1 MVRSRSCA
9 TALGTSARGERPGAG
24 NRRSACHRLGSGRL
38 LRSFLRSLFSSRLL
52 SSCLLCCR
60 LLGCFFSG
68 WLLRG
73 CLLCCGL
80 LGCFFS
86 GWLLRGCLL
95 CCRLLGCFFSC
106 RLLRGCLLCCRLL
119 GCFFSCRLLR
129 GCLLCCGLC
138 RCLRGGLLYF
148 RLSGLRLFRLLLRCC
163 HCFSPSCRHGR
174 QSHGEIRAPWLEPF
188 ICARKKGRRSENDSP
203 LPSNANEYGRDRPC
217 RGAKPGNA
225 WVGRCGSAIPN

>member
-1 MVRSRSCA
+1 MARSRSCV

-38 LRSFLRSLFSSRLL
+38 LRSFLRSLLSSRLL

-68 WLLRG
+68 W
-73 CLLCCGL
+73 
-80 LGCFFS
+80 
-86 GWLLRGCLL
+86 
-95 CCRLLGCFFSC
+95 
-106 RLLRGCLLCCRLL
+106 
-119 GCFFSCRLLR
+119 LLR

>member
-1 MVRSRSCA
+1 MARSRSCA

-24 NRRSACHRLGSGRL
+24 NRRSACHRLGSSRL
-38 LRSFLRSLFSSRLL
+38 LRSFLRSLLSSRLL
-52 SSCLLCCR
+52 SS
-60 LLGCFFSG
+60 
-68 WLLRG
+68 
-73 CLLCCGL
+73 
-80 LGCFFS
+80 
-86 GWLLRGCLL
+86 CLL

-106 RLLRGCLLCCRLL
+106 RLLRGCLLCCGLL

-129 GCLLCCGLC
+129 GRLLCCGLC

>member
-1 MVRSRSCA
+1 MARSRYCA

-38 LRSFLRSLFSSRLL
+38 LRSFLRSLLSSRLL

-60 LLGCFFSG
+60 LFGCFFSG
-68 WLLRG
+68 WLL
-73 CLLCCGL
+73 
-80 LGCFFS
+80 S
-86 GWLLRGCLL
+86 GCLL

-106 RLLRGCLLCCRLL
+106 RLLRGCFLCCRLL
-119 GCFFSCRLLR
+119 GCCFFSCRLLR
-129 GCLLCCGLC
+129 GCFLCCRLC
-138 RCLRGGLLYF
+138 CGLLYF

-225 WVGRCGSAIPN
+225 WVGGCGSAIPN